1 MRVSAM
7 DETYRVWTDKE
18 LLMISRLTVKL
29 VLKRSAVPDFNQRDL
44 RKCMK
49 FIKYISDYDID
60 MYVYSLDQL
69 LECMYQFGTYSSAFI
84 KKCGIIQKERAKYDE
99 F

>member
-1 MRVSAM
+1 MKVSAL

-18 LLMISRLTVKL
+18 LLMISRPSVKL
-29 VLKRSAVPDFNQRDL
+29 VLKRSAVPDFNQRDM

-49 FIKYISDYDID
+49 FIKYISDYDTD
-60 MYVYSLDQL
+60 MYVYALDQL
-69 LECMYQFGTYSSAFI
+69 LECMYQFGTYSSTFI